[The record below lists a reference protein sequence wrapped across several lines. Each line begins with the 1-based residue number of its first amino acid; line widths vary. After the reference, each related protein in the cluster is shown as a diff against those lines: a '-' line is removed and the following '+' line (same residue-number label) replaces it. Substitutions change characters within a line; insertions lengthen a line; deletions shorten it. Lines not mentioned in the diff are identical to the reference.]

1 MKTQSIRLL
10 SLVVLSVSWSL
21 SNQAVATF
29 HQWDIVEAYTSL
41 DGSVQFIEMFNDTT
55 FNSENLAFTQ
65 SGGIFSSGNSYSFP
79 TDLPAGT
86 ANKTFLVGTNSYD
99 AIAQVDVNVPVPD
112 YVVVDN
118 FFSTSGDT
126 LELKW
131 FTSSVFDTL
140 IFTAGQ
146 LPTDGINSLNHA
158 FGDSGNSS
166 SSLLNSPTNF
176 AGDTGSVTL
185 APPSA
190 DFDGDNDVD
199 GDDFLFWQL
208 FLGGADDLALW
219 ETQYGLPVP
228 LAGVSAVPEPQSVCL
243 LLCGLLGFCRR
254 CR

>member
-21 SNQAVATF
+21 SNQASATF
-29 HQWDIVEAYTSL
+29 HNWDIVEVYTSP
-41 DGSVQFIEMFNDTT
+41 DGSVQFIEMFTT
-55 FNSENLAFTQ
+55 SNAENLANTRA
-65 SGGIFSSGNSYSFP
+65 GGIFSGTNSYSFL

-86 ANKTFLVGTNSYD
+86 ANKTFLVGSSSYD

-140 IFTAGQ
+140 IFTAIQ
-146 LPTDGINSLNHA
+146 LPTDGINSLNHV
-158 FGDSGNSS
+158 FEDDGNSS
-166 SSLLNSPTNF
+166 FSALNSPTNF

-199 GDDFLFWQL
+199 GDDFLFWQRL
-208 FLGGADDLALW
+208 LGGADDLALW
-219 ETQYGLPVP
+219 ETQYGLPVL
-228 LAGVSAVPEPQSVCL
+228 LAGVSAVPEPQSVSL
-243 LLCGLLGFCRR
+243 VLFGVVLFWRSR
-254 CR
+254 C